1 VPSKTIL
8 GTGHWALGTFKA
20 HMIPPAGMA
29 IAALTLMLWILWS
42 DTIRSRR
49 PTPVL
54 YAVRVAL
61 YLIMA
66 ALLVV
71 NRLRYPGMFSTSATV
86 LIVITAFVG
95 VFGAFY
101 FGRRLVRRV

>member
-1 VPSKTIL
+1 
-8 GTGHWALGTFKA
+8 
-20 HMIPPAGMA
+20 MIPPAGMA
-29 IAALTLMLWILWS
+29 IAALTVMLWILWS
-42 DTIRSRR
+42 DTIRARR

-66 ALLVV
+66 AVLVL
-71 NRLRYPGMFSTSATV
+71 NRVRYPRMFSTGTSV
-86 LIVITAFVG
+86 LVAVAALVG
-95 VFGAFY
+95 LFGALY

>member
-1 VPSKTIL
+1 
-8 GTGHWALGTFKA
+8 
-20 HMIPPAGMA
+20 MIPPAGMA
-29 IAALTLMLWILWS
+29 IAALTVMLWILWS

-66 ALLVV
+66 AVLLF
-71 NRLRYPGMFSTSATV
+71 NRFRYPTMFSASATV
-86 LIVITAFVG
+86 LVALAAIVG
-95 VFGAFY
+95 LFGAFY

>member
-1 VPSKTIL
+1 
-8 GTGHWALGTFKA
+8 
-20 HMIPPAGMA
+20 MIPPGGVA
-29 IAALTLMLWILWS
+29 IAALTVMLWILWS
-42 DTIRSRR
+42 DTIRRRRSR
-49 PTPVL
+49 PAL

-61 YLIMA
+61 YLIMT
-66 ALLVV
+66 ALLVM
-71 NRLRYPGMFSTSATV
+71 NRIRYPYMFSTSATV